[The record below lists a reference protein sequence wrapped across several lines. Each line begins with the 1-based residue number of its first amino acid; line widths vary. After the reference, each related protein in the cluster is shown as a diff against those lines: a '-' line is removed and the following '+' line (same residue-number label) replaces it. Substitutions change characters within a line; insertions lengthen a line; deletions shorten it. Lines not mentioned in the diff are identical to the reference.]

1 MKKGWIPALLVS
13 VAVLLLLLINTYGR
27 QGLQTGLAAE
37 STPGEAAWHSY
48 APHLTLPR
56 GEYRVLVGGYGPVV
70 VRSGEGNLLGAGDAG
85 EPFLIRLEK
94 DESEVVFHGWQEGVL
109 TSLELSPAGGGPIYS
124 DGFLVS
130 LGIAAVVLILGLAG
144 WRMRG
149 FNRQGEEEKGVGI
162 FIFCV
167 LLGVTVL
174 ASYPLFYGMTGPG
187 HDLNFHLYR
196 IEGIKDG
203 LLSGQFPVRLHP
215 THNHGYGYISSSLYP
230 ELFLYFPALLRLL
243 GASPVAAYHI
253 FVFSINGMTAWI
265 MYVCAKGMARSRYAG
280 LLASVL
286 YTLSTWRAV
295 NLYHR
300 AAVGE
305 ALAMLFFPLLLYGL
319 YLLLAGDCRKWWVL
333 AQIGRAHV

>member
-13 VAVLLLLLINTYGR
+13 AAVLLLLLINTYGR

-37 STPGEAAWHSY
+37 SASGEAAWHSY

-94 DESEVVFHGWQEGVL
+94 DESEVIFHGWQEGVL
-109 TSLELSPAGGGPIYS
+109 LSLELSPAGGGPVYS
-124 DGFLVS
+124 DGLLVS

-149 FNRQGEEEKGVGI
+149 FNRQGEEEKRVGI

-174 ASYPLFYGMTGPG
+174 ASYPL
-187 HDLNFHLYR
+187 
-196 IEGIKDG
+196 
-203 LLSGQFPVRLHP
+203 
-215 THNHGYGYISSSLYP
+215 
-230 ELFLYFPALLRLL
+230 
-243 GASPVAAYHI
+243 
-253 FVFSINGMTAWI
+253 
-265 MYVCAKGMARSRYAG
+265 
-280 LLASVL
+280 
-286 YTLSTWRAV
+286 
-295 NLYHR
+295 
-300 AAVGE
+300 
-305 ALAMLFFPLLLYGL
+305 
-319 YLLLAGDCRKWWVL
+319 
-333 AQIGRAHV
+333 